1 MALFNRATTDAAQPV
16 VKAAAGSNAGMS
28 QIDNFYAYTQGN
40 TRQRAMSV
48 PAITR
53 ARDLLASVISC
64 TPLIMYNEIW
74 NPVDREMEEIEIAP
88 RSWLRRLDPALP
100 NSTLFAW
107 LFDDLFFTQR
117 AFLAITART
126 ADGFPSAFQRMPSAM
141 VLTQD
146 QAGPVFFAPSKQIM
160 FNGLPVDHRDVV
172 QFISPIQGLLY
183 TSPNAVLTS
192 LKLEGA
198 RLRSAANSLPNGVLR
213 QVGGEPLS
221 AEELQQ
227 LSQSF
232 EAARLTNTV
241 AALNEFVT
249 YTETTTD
256 PSKQMLVEASEYQA
270 LEVARLANCPPYLL
284 GVATGSY
291 SYQNS
296 TQARQDLYMFGA
308 KLFMDCIA
316 ETLSADN
323 VLPRG
328 TYVKFDIDDYLSE
341 NYLLDNSDVE
351 INDTA
356 ETGVMPNA

>member
-1 MALFNRATTDAAQPV
+1 
-16 VKAAAGSNAGMS
+16 
-28 QIDNFYAYTQGN
+28 
-40 TRQRAMSV
+40 
-48 PAITR
+48 
-53 ARDLLASVISC
+53 
-64 TPLIMYNEIW
+64 
-74 NPVDREMEEIEIAP
+74 
-88 RSWLRRLDPALP
+88 LRRLDPALP
-100 NSTLFAW
+100 NATLFSW

-117 AFLAITART
+117 AFLAVTKRS
-126 ADGFPSAFQRMPSAM
+126 ADGFPMAFQRMPSAM

-160 FNGLPVDHRDVV
+160 FSGLPVDHRDVV

-270 LEVARLANCPPYLL
+270 LEIARLANCPPYLL

-308 KLFMDCIA
+308 KLYMDCIS
-316 ETLSADN
+316 ETLSMGN

-328 TYVKFDIDDYLSE
+328 TYVKFDIENYLSE
-341 NYLLDNSDVE
+341 TYLSE
-351 INDTA
+351 YDTPA
-356 ETGVMPNA
+356 EVDEVGVMPSA

>member
-16 VKAAAGSNAGMS
+16 VKAAAGSNVGMS

-53 ARDLLASVISC
+53 ARDLLASVIGC
-64 TPLIMYNEIW
+64 TPLKMYNEIW
-74 NPVDREMEEIEIAP
+74 NPVDRELEQIEIAP

-160 FNGLPVDHRDVV
+160 FSGLPVDHRDVV

-270 LEVARLANCPPYLL
+270 LEIARLANCPPYLL

-328 TYVKFDIDDYLSE
+328 TFVSFDIENYLSE
-341 NYLLDNSDVE
+341 NYLLDNSEIE

>member
-1 MALFNRATTDAAQPV
+1 MGLFTRATADSREPV
-16 VKAAAGSNAGMS
+16 VKAAAGSNVGMS

-40 TRQRAMSV
+40 NRQRAMSV

-53 ARDLLASVISC
+53 ARDLLASVIGC
-64 TPLIMYNEIW
+64 TPLKMYNEIW
-74 NPVDREMEEIEIAP
+74 NPVDRDLEQIEIAP

-100 NSTLFAW
+100 NSTTFAW

-117 AFLAITART
+117 AFLAITKRG
-126 ADGFPSAFQRMPSAM
+126 ADGFPMAFQRMPSAM

-172 QFISPIQGLLY
+172 QFISPVQGLLY

-198 RLRSAANSLPNGVLR
+198 RLRSASNSLPNGVLR
-213 QVGGEPLS
+213 QIGGEPLS

-232 EAARLTNTV
+232 ENARMTNTV

-270 LEVARLANCPPYLL
+270 LEIARLANCPPYLL

-308 KLFMDCIA
+308 KLFMDCIS

-341 NYLLDNSDVE
+341 NYLMNDDTEVE
-351 INDTA
+351 VN

>member
-1 MALFNRATTDAAQPV
+1 MGLFTRATADSREPV
-16 VKAAAGSNAGMS
+16 VKAAAGSNVGMS
-28 QIDNFYAYTQGN
+28 QLDNFYAFTQGN

-53 ARDLLASVISC
+53 ARDLLASVIGC
-64 TPLIMYNEIW
+64 TPLKMYNEIW
-74 NPVDREMEEIEIAP
+74 NPVDRELEEIEIAP

-160 FNGLPVDHRDVV
+160 FSGLPVDHKDVV

-213 QVGGEPLS
+213 QIGGEPLS

-232 EAARLTNTV
+232 EAARMTNTV

-270 LEVARLANCPPYLL
+270 LEIARLANCPPYLL

-308 KLFMDCIA
+308 KLFMDCIS

-341 NYLLDNSDVE
+341 NYLMN
-351 INDTA
+351 NDTEIEVN

>member
-100 NSTLFAW
+100 NATLFSW

-117 AFLAITART
+117 AFLAVTKRS
-126 ADGFPSAFQRMPSAM
+126 ADGFPMSFQRMPSAM

-249 YTETTTD
+249 YTETTT
-256 PSKQMLVEASEYQA
+256 EYQA
-270 LEVARLANCPPYLL
+270 LEIARLANCPPYLL

-308 KLFMDCIA
+308 KLFMDCIS

-341 NYLLDNSDVE
+341 NYLMDNSDIE
-351 INDTA
+351 INETA

>member
-1 MALFNRATTDAAQPV
+1 MALFNRATATAAQPV

-53 ARDLLASVISC
+53 ARDLLASICAC
-64 TPLIMYNEIW
+64 TPLKMYNEIW
-74 NPVDREMEEIEIAP
+74 NPVDQELEQIDIAP
-88 RSWLRRLDPALP
+88 RSWLRKIDPALP
-100 NSTLFAW
+100 NSTVLAW

-117 AFLAITART
+117 AFLAITSRS
-126 ADGFPSAFQRMPSAM
+126 ADGFPMSFQRMPSAM
-141 VLTQD
+141 VQTQD
-146 QAGPVFFAPSKQIM
+146 QTGPVFFAPSKQIT
-160 FNGLPVDHRDVV
+160 FNGLQVDHRDVV

-198 RLRSAANSLPNGVLR
+198 RLRSASNSLPNGVLR
-213 QVGGEPLS
+213 QIGGEPLS
-221 AEELQQ
+221 AEELQG
-227 LSQSF
+227 LSQAF
-232 EAARLTNTV
+232 EQSRMTNTV

-270 LEVARLANCPPYLL
+270 LEIARLGNCPPYLL

-296 TQARQDLYMFGA
+296 TQARQDLYLFGA

-316 ETLSADN
+316 GTFSQDN

-328 TYVKFDIDDYLSE
+328 TYVKYNIDDYLSE
-341 NYLLDNSDVE
+341 NYLTSDNTQLDVN
-351 INDTA
+351 

>member
-1 MALFNRATTDAAQPV
+1 MALFTRATTDTAQPV
-16 VKAAAGSNAGMS
+16 VKAAAGSNIGMS

-53 ARDLLASVISC
+53 ARDLLASVIGC
-64 TPLIMYNEIW
+64 TPLKMYNEMW
-74 NPVDREMEEIEIAP
+74 NPVDREMEEVEIAP

-100 NSTLFAW
+100 NTTLFSW

-198 RLRSAANSLPNGVLR
+198 RLRSASNSLPNGVLR

-270 LEVARLANCPPYLL
+270 LEIARLANCPPYLL

-296 TQARQDLYMFGA
+296 TQARQDLYVFGA

-316 ETLSADN
+316 ETLSGNN
-323 VLPRG
+323 VLPKG
-328 TYVKFDIDDYLSE
+328 TFVKFDADGYISE
-341 NYLLDNSDVE
+341 NYLMETQDTQ
-351 INDTA
+351 INDISPN
-356 ETGVMPNA
+356 GVMPNA

>member
-1 MALFNRATTDAAQPV
+1 MALFNRAITDAAQPV
-16 VKAAAGSNAGMS
+16 VKAAAGSNVGMS

-53 ARDLLASVISC
+53 ARDLLASVIGC
-64 TPLIMYNEIW
+64 TPLKMYNEIW
-74 NPVDREMEEIEIAP
+74 NPVDRELEQIEIAP

-160 FNGLPVDHRDVV
+160 FSGLPVDHRDVV

-270 LEVARLANCPPYLL
+270 LEIARLANCPPYLL

-308 KLFMDCIA
+308 KLFMDCIS

-341 NYLLDNSDVE
+341 NYLLDNSDIE

>member
-1 MALFNRATTDAAQPV
+1 MGLFTRATADSREPV
-16 VKAAAGSNAGMS
+16 VKAAAGSNVGMS
-28 QIDNFYAYTQGN
+28 QLDNFYAFTQGN
-40 TRQRAMSV
+40 NRQRAMSV

-53 ARDLLASVISC
+53 ARDLLASVIGC
-64 TPLIMYNEIW
+64 TPLKMYNEMW
-74 NPVDREMEEIEIAP
+74 NGEEMEEVDIAP

-100 NSTLFAW
+100 NSTTFAW

-117 AFLAITART
+117 AFLAITKRS
-126 ADGFPSAFQRMPSAM
+126 ADGFPMAFQRMPSAM

-160 FNGLPVDHRDVV
+160 FSGLPVDHRDVV
-172 QFISPIQGLLY
+172 QFISPIQGLLF

-192 LKLEGA
+192 LKLESA
-198 RLRSAANSLPNGVLR
+198 RLRSASNSLPNGVLR
-213 QVGGEPLS
+213 QIGGEPLS

-232 EAARLTNTV
+232 EAARMTNTV

-270 LEVARLANCPPYLL
+270 LEIARLANCPPYLL

-341 NYLLDNSDVE
+341 NYLMEKENDKY
-351 INDTA
+351 DTA

>member
-1 MALFNRATTDAAQPV
+1 MALFSRATTDAAQPV
-16 VKAAAGSNAGMS
+16 VKAAAGSNVGMS
-28 QIDNFYAYTQGN
+28 QLDNFYAFTQGN
-40 TRQRAMSV
+40 TRQRAMAV

-53 ARDLLASVISC
+53 ARDLLASVIGC
-64 TPLIMYNEIW
+64 TPLKMYNEMW
-74 NPVDREMEEIEIAP
+74 NPVDREMEEVEIAP

-100 NSTLFAW
+100 NTTLFSW

-146 QAGPVFFAPSKQIM
+146 QNGPVFFAPSKQIM

-183 TSPNAVLTS
+183 TSPNAVLTA

-221 AEELQQ
+221 AVELQTLAQ
-227 LSQSF
+227 NF
-232 EAARLTNTV
+232 EASRLTNTV

-270 LEVARLANCPPYLL
+270 LEIARLANCPPYLL

-316 ETLSADN
+316 ETLSGDN

-328 TYVKFDIDDYLSE
+328 TFVKFDIDEYLSE
-341 NYLLDNSDVE
+341 NYLMDNSSMQ

-356 ETGVMPNA
+356 ETGVMPSA

>member
-1 MALFNRATTDAAQPV
+1 MGLFNRATTDAVQPV
-16 VKAAAGSNAGMS
+16 VKAAAGSNVGMS
-28 QIDNFYAYTQGN
+28 QLDNFYAFTQGN

-53 ARDLLASVISC
+53 ARDLLASVIGC
-64 TPLIMYNEIW
+64 TPLKMYGEIW
-74 NPVDREMEEIEIAP
+74 DDAEGEMEEIPLAP

-117 AFLAITART
+117 AFLAITERSS
-126 ADGFPSAFQRMPSAM
+126 DGFPRAFQRMPSAM
-141 VLTQD
+141 TLTQD
-146 QAGPVFFAPSKQIM
+146 QAGPVFFAPSKQIT
-160 FNGLPVDHRDVV
+160 FSGLPVDHRDVV
-172 QFISPIQGLLY
+172 QFISPIQGLLF

-221 AEELQQ
+221 AEELQT

-270 LEVARLANCPPYLL
+270 LEIARLANCPPYLL

-328 TYVKFDIDDYLSE
+328 TYVKFDIEDYLSE
-341 NYLLDNSDVE
+341 SYLTG
-351 INDTA
+351 NDTPS
-356 ETGVMPNA
+356 EVEEVGVMPNA

>member
-1 MALFNRATTDAAQPV
+1 MGLFTRATADSREPV
-16 VKAAAGSNAGMS
+16 VKAAAGSNVGMS
-28 QIDNFYAYTQGN
+28 QLDNFYAFTQGN
-40 TRQRAMSV
+40 NRQRAMSV

-53 ARDLLASVISC
+53 ARDLLASVIGC
-64 TPLIMYNEIW
+64 TPLKMYNEMW
-74 NPVDREMEEIEIAP
+74 NGEEMEEVDIAP

-100 NSTLFAW
+100 NSTTFAW

-117 AFLAITART
+117 AFLAITKRS
-126 ADGFPSAFQRMPSAM
+126 ADGFPMAFQRMPSAM

-160 FNGLPVDHRDVV
+160 FSGLPVDHRDVV
-172 QFISPIQGLLY
+172 QFISPIQGLLF

-192 LKLEGA
+192 LKLEA
-198 RLRSAANSLPNGVLR
+198 SRMRSASNSLPNGVLR
-213 QVGGEPLS
+213 QIGGEPLS

-227 LSQSF
+227 LSQNF
-232 EAARLTNTV
+232 EACRMTNTV

-270 LEVARLANCPPYLL
+270 LEIARLANCPPYLL

-341 NYLLDNSDVE
+341 NYLMEKENDKY
-351 INDTA
+351 DTA

>member
-1 MALFNRATTDAAQPV
+1 
-16 VKAAAGSNAGMS
+16 
-28 QIDNFYAYTQGN
+28 
-40 TRQRAMSV
+40 MSV

-53 ARDLLASVISC
+53 ARDLLASVIGC
-64 TPLIMYNEIW
+64 TPLKMYNEMW
-74 NPVDREMEEIEIAP
+74 NGEEMEEVDIAP
-88 RSWLRRLDPALP
+88 RSWLRRLDPSLP

-117 AFLAITART
+117 AFLAVTKRS
-126 ADGFPSAFQRMPSAM
+126 ADGFPMAFQRMPSAM

-160 FNGLPVDHRDVV
+160 FSGLPVDHRDVV

-221 AEELQQ
+221 ADELQT

-232 EAARLTNTV
+232 EAARMTNTV

-270 LEVARLANCPPYLL
+270 LEIARLANCPPYLL

-308 KLFMDCIA
+308 KLFMDCIS

-341 NYLLDNSDVE
+341 NYLMEKENESY
-351 INDTA
+351 DTA

>member
-1 MALFNRATTDAAQPV
+1 MGLFTRANADSREPV
-16 VKAAAGSNAGMS
+16 VKAAAGSNVGMS

-40 TRQRAMSV
+40 NRQRAMSV

-53 ARDLLASVISC
+53 ARDLLASVIGC
-64 TPLIMYNEIW
+64 TPLKMFNEMW
-74 NPVDREMEEIEIAP
+74 NPVERELEQIEIAP

-100 NSTLFAW
+100 NSTTFAW

-117 AFLAITART
+117 AFLAITKRG
-126 ADGFPSAFQRMPSAM
+126 ADGFPMAFQRMPSAM

-172 QFISPIQGLLY
+172 QFISPVQGLLY

-213 QVGGEPLS
+213 QIGGEPLS

-270 LEVARLANCPPYLL
+270 LEIARLANCPPYLL

-308 KLFMDCIA
+308 KLFMDCIS

-341 NYLLDNSDVE
+341 NYLMNDDTEVE
-351 INDTA
+351 VN

>member
-16 VKAAAGSNAGMS
+16 VKASAGSNVGMS

-53 ARDLLASVISC
+53 ARDLLASVIGC
-64 TPLIMYNEIW
+64 TPLKMYNEIW
-74 NPVDREMEEIEIAP
+74 NPVDRELEQIEIAP

-126 ADGFPSAFQRMPSAM
+126 ADGFPSAFQRMSSAM

-160 FNGLPVDHRDVV
+160 FSGLPVDHRDVV

-270 LEVARLANCPPYLL
+270 LEIARLANCPPYLL

-308 KLFMDCIA
+308 KLFMDCIS

-328 TYVKFDIDDYLSE
+328 TFVSFDIENYLSE
-341 NYLLDNSDVE
+341 NYLLDNSEIE

>member
-1 MALFNRATTDAAQPV
+1 
-16 VKAAAGSNAGMS
+16 
-28 QIDNFYAYTQGN
+28 
-40 TRQRAMSV
+40 MSV

-53 ARDLLASVISC
+53 ARDLLASVIGC
-64 TPLIMYNEIW
+64 TPLKMYNEMW
-74 NPVDREMEEIEIAP
+74 NGEEMEEVDIAP
-88 RSWLRRLDPALP
+88 RSWLRRLDPSLP

-117 AFLAITART
+117 AFLAVTKRS
-126 ADGFPSAFQRMPSAM
+126 ADGFPMAFQRMPSAM

-160 FNGLPVDHRDVV
+160 FSGLPVDHRDVV

-221 AEELQQ
+221 AEELQN

-232 EAARLTNTV
+232 EAARMTNTV

-270 LEVARLANCPPYLL
+270 LEIARLAN
-284 GVATGSY
+284 
-291 SYQNS
+291 
-296 TQARQDLYMFGA
+296 
-308 KLFMDCIA
+308 
-316 ETLSADN
+316 
-323 VLPRG
+323 
-328 TYVKFDIDDYLSE
+328 
-341 NYLLDNSDVE
+341 
-351 INDTA
+351 
-356 ETGVMPNA
+356 

>member
-1 MALFNRATTDAAQPV
+1 MALFTRNTQTAEPV

-28 QIDNFYAYTQGN
+28 QIDNYYAYTQGN
-40 TRQRAMSV
+40 SRQRAMSV

-64 TPLIMYNEIW
+64 TPLKMYNEIW
-74 NPVDREMEEIEIAP
+74 NPVDRELEEIDIAP
-88 RSWLRRLDPALP
+88 RSWLRRIDPALP
-100 NSTLFAW
+100 NATTLAW

-117 AFLAITART
+117 AFLAITQRS
-126 ADGFPSAFQRMPSAM
+126 ADGFPTAFQRMPSAM

-160 FNGLPVDHRDVV
+160 FNGLAVDHRDVV
-172 QFISPIQGLLY
+172 QFISPVQGLLY

-192 LKLEGA
+192 LKLENA

-213 QVGGEPLS
+213 QVSGEPLS
-221 AEELQQ
+221 ASELKD
-227 LSQSF
+227 LSAAF

-316 ETLSADN
+316 GTLSQDN

-341 NYLLDNSDVE
+341 NYLMSDNTQVDV
-351 INDTA
+351 N

>member
-1 MALFNRATTDAAQPV
+1 MGLFNRATTDAAQPV
-16 VKAAAGSNAGMS
+16 VKAAAGSNVGMS
-28 QIDNFYAYTQGN
+28 QLDNFYAFTQGN

-53 ARDLLASVISC
+53 ARDLLASVIGC
-64 TPLIMYNEIW
+64 TPLKMYNEIW
-74 NPVDREMEEIEIAP
+74 NPVDRELEQIEIAP

-160 FNGLPVDHRDVV
+160 FSGLPVDHRDVV
-172 QFISPIQGLLY
+172 QFISPIQGLLF

-270 LEVARLANCPPYLL
+270 LEIARLANCPPYLL

-308 KLFMDCIA
+308 KLFMDCIS

-341 NYLLDNSDVE
+341 NYLMDNSD
-351 INDTA
+351 IQISDTA

>member
-53 ARDLLASVISC
+53 ARDLLASVIGC
-64 TPLIMYNEIW
+64 TPLKMYNEIW
-74 NPVDREMEEIEIAP
+74 NPVDRELEQIEIAP

-117 AFLAITART
+117 AFLAITERT
-126 ADGFPSAFQRMPSAM
+126 ADGFPSKFQRMPSAM
-141 VLTQD
+141 CLTQD
-146 QAGPVFFAPSKQIM
+146 QAGPVFFAPSKQIT

-192 LKLEGA
+192 LKMEAA
-198 RLRSAANSLPNGVLR
+198 RLRSASNSLPNGVLR

-221 AEELQQ
+221 ADELQN
-227 LSQSF
+227 LSQVF
-232 EAARLTNTV
+232 EASRMSNTV

-270 LEVARLANCPPYLL
+270 LEIARLANCPPYLL

-308 KLFMDCIA
+308 KLFMDCIS

-341 NYLLDNSDVE
+341 NYLLDNSEVE

>member
-1 MALFNRATTDAAQPV
+1 MGLFTRATADSREPV
-16 VKAAAGSNAGMS
+16 VKAAAGSNVGMS

-40 TRQRAMSV
+40 NRQRAMSV

-53 ARDLLASVISC
+53 ARDLLASVIGC
-64 TPLIMYNEIW
+64 TPLKMYNEMW
-74 NPVDREMEEIEIAP
+74 NPVERELEQIEIAP

-100 NSTLFAW
+100 NSTTFAW

-117 AFLAITART
+117 AFLAITKRS
-126 ADGFPSAFQRMPSAM
+126 ADNFPMAFQRMPSAM

-172 QFISPIQGLLY
+172 QFISPVQGLLY

-198 RLRSAANSLPNGVLR
+198 RLRSASNSLPNGVLR
-213 QVGGEPLS
+213 QIGGEPLS

-232 EAARLTNTV
+232 ENARMTNTV

-270 LEVARLANCPPYLL
+270 LEIARLANCPPYLL

-308 KLFMDCIA
+308 KLFMDCIS

-341 NYLLDNSDVE
+341 NYLM
-351 INDTA
+351 NDDTQIEVN

>member
-1 MALFNRATTDAAQPV
+1 MGLFTRATADSREPV
-16 VKAAAGSNAGMS
+16 VKAAAGSNVGMS

-40 TRQRAMSV
+40 NRQRAMSV

-53 ARDLLASVISC
+53 ARDLLASVIGC
-64 TPLIMYNEIW
+64 TPLKMYNEIW
-74 NPVDREMEEIEIAP
+74 NPVDRDLEQIEIAP

-100 NSTLFAW
+100 NSTTFAW

-117 AFLAITART
+117 AFLAITKRG
-126 ADGFPSAFQRMPSAM
+126 ADGFPMAFQRMPSAM

-146 QAGPVFFAPSKQIM
+146 QAPPVFFAPSKQIM

-172 QFISPIQGLLY
+172 QFISPVQGLLY

-198 RLRSAANSLPNGVLR
+198 RLRSASNSLPNGVLR
-213 QVGGEPLS
+213 QIGGEPLS

-232 EAARLTNTV
+232 ENARMTNTV

-270 LEVARLANCPPYLL
+270 LEIARLANCPPYLL

-308 KLFMDCIA
+308 KLFMDCIS

-341 NYLLDNSDVE
+341 NYLMN
-351 INDTA
+351 NDTEVEVN

>member
-74 NPVDREMEEIEIAP
+74 NPVDREMEKIEIAP

-160 FNGLPVDHRDVV
+160 FSGLPVDHRDVV

-308 KLFMDCIA
+308 KLFMDCIS

-328 TYVKFDIDDYLSE
+328 TFVSFDIENYLSE
-341 NYLLDNSDVE
+341 NYLLDNSEIE

>member
-1 MALFNRATTDAAQPV
+1 MALFTRNTQTATPV

-28 QIDNFYAYTQGN
+28 QIDNYYAYTQGN
-40 TRQRAMSV
+40 SRQRAMSV

-64 TPLIMYNEIW
+64 TPLKMYNEIW
-74 NPVDREMEEIEIAP
+74 NPVDRELEQIDIAP
-88 RSWLRRLDPALP
+88 RSWLRRIDPALP
-100 NSTLFAW
+100 NATTLAW

-117 AFLAITART
+117 AFLAVTQRSS
-126 ADGFPSAFQRMPSAM
+126 DGFPTAFQRMPSAM
-141 VLTQD
+141 CLTQD

-192 LKLEGA
+192 LKLENA
-198 RLRSAANSLPNGVLR
+198 RLRSASNSLPNGVLR
-213 QVGGEPLS
+213 QVSGEPLS
-221 AEELQQ
+221 AAELKD
-227 LSQSF
+227 LSAAF

-270 LEVARLANCPPYLL
+270 LEISRLGNCPPYLL

-316 ETLSADN
+316 GTLSADN

-341 NYLLDNSDVE
+341 NYLMSD
-351 INDTA
+351 DTQLNVN

>member
-1 MALFNRATTDAAQPV
+1 M
-16 VKAAAGSNAGMS
+16 
-28 QIDNFYAYTQGN
+28 
-40 TRQRAMSV
+40 
-48 PAITR
+48 
-53 ARDLLASVISC
+53 
-64 TPLIMYNEIW
+64 
-74 NPVDREMEEIEIAP
+74 
-88 RSWLRRLDPALP
+88 
-100 NSTLFAW
+100 
-107 LFDDLFFTQR
+107 
-117 AFLAITART
+117 
-126 ADGFPSAFQRMPSAM
+126 AFQRMPSAM

-160 FNGLPVDHRDVV
+160 FSGLPVDHRDVV

-183 TSPNAVLTS
+183 TSPNAVLTA
-192 LKLEGA
+192 LKMEAA
-198 RLRSAANSLPNGVLR
+198 RLRSASQSLPNGVLR

-221 AEELQQ
+221 AEELQN

-232 EAARLTNTV
+232 EAARMTNTV

-256 PSKQMLVEASEYQA
+256 PSKQMLVEASEYQSK
-270 LEVARLANCPPYLL
+270 EIARLANCPPYLL
-284 GVATGSY
+284 GIASGSY

-328 TYVKFDIDDYLSE
+328 TYVKFDVDDYLSE
-341 NYLLDNSDVE
+341 NYLMDNTDIEV
-351 INDTA
+351 NDTA

>member
-16 VKAAAGSNAGMS
+16 VKAAAGSNVGMS

-53 ARDLLASVISC
+53 ARDLLASVIGC
-64 TPLIMYNEIW
+64 TPLKMYNEIW
-74 NPVDREMEEIEIAP
+74 NPVDRELEQIEIAP

-198 RLRSAANSLPNGVLR
+198 RLRSASNSLPNGVLR

-221 AEELQQ
+221 AEELQN
-227 LSQSF
+227 LSQVF
-232 EAARLTNTV
+232 EASRMSNTV

-270 LEVARLANCPPYLL
+270 LEIARLANCPPYLL

-308 KLFMDCIA
+308 KLFMDCIS

-328 TYVKFDIDDYLSE
+328 TFVSFDIENYLSE
-341 NYLLDNSDVE
+341 NYLLDNSEIE

>member
-16 VKAAAGSNAGMS
+16 VKAAAGSNVGMS

-53 ARDLLASVISC
+53 ARDLLASVIGC
-64 TPLIMYNEIW
+64 TPLKMYNEIW
-74 NPVDREMEEIEIAP
+74 NPVDRELEQIEIAP

-160 FNGLPVDHRDVV
+160 FSGLPVDHRDVV

-270 LEVARLANCPPYLL
+270 LEIARLANCPPYLL

-308 KLFMDCIA
+308 KLFMDCIS

-328 TYVKFDIDDYLSE
+328 TFVSFDIENYLSE
-341 NYLLDNSDVE
+341 NYLLDNSEIE